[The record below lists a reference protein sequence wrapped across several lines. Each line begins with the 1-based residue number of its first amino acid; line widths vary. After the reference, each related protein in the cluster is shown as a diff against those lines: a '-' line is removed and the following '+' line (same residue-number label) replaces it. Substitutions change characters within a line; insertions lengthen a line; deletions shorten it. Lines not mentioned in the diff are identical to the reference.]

1 MGFWD
6 FFSNNNEPVAE
17 QPKGRF
23 RFNGSQE
30 DYKRQWEQYMYID
43 EDPAK
48 AADFETF
55 VSEMYPNQEFC
66 DDEYGTCM
74 RATALADG
82 DKLIQMGF
90 AKSFAE
96 IMTHYDEEIIDNAC
110 QELGYAVAFGYLNT
124 VMGYAHYNTL
134 KFVYYYVNDLNKVN
148 KLAEQAEN
156 ASGNRLERLE
166 KQIESLNAKYNGWLG
181 LGCYYVHSV
190 VENSEIDKIAYKM
203 TNNASDFSCWLDEIY
218 ATFLN
223 NAIQIHGADNLAAL
237 FPTEAQRNNIREMI
251 RTETLRCMQGS
262 IGNMQSL
269 SRRMNTCIN
278 TSNRMRS
285 LVESNNDDKL
295 LGQGALS
302 LALGFISPIAGIAN
316 GLRAGYNAYSAEQEV
331 DRIAQQ
337 LDGEFQMFWGE
348 YLELCCN
355 MINATINLADIY
367 GKIGLRYLAPAL
379 KDVITKVERQYGGV
393 RALDTYL

>member
-43 EDPAK
+43 EDIAK
-48 AADFETF
+48 AADFENF
-55 VSEMYPNQEFC
+55 VAEMYPNNDYY
-66 DDEYGTCM
+66 DDDFGTCM
-74 RATALADG
+74 KAAPLVYG
-82 DKLIQMGF
+82 DRLLQVGF

-96 IMTHYDEEIIDNAC
+96 NMGHYDENVIDNAC
-110 QELGYAVAFGYLNT
+110 RELGYDIAFGYLNT

-134 KFVYYYVNDLNKVN
+134 KFVFHYVNDLNKAN
-148 KLAEQAEN
+148 KLVEQAEN

-166 KQIESLNAKYNGWLG
+166 KQIESLNAKHNGCLF
-181 LGCYYVHSV
+181 LDYYYVHSV

-223 NAIQIHGADNLAAL
+223 NAIQIHGADNLATL
-237 FPTEAQRNNIREMI
+237 LPTEAQRNNIREMI

-316 GLRAGYNAYSAEQEV
+316 GLRAGYNAYSAQQEV

-348 YLELCCN
+348 YLELCGN
-355 MINATINLADIY
+355 MIDASVKLADIY
-367 GKIGLRYLAPAL
+367 GNIALRYLAPAL
-379 KDVITKVERQYGGV
+379 KDVITKVEHQYGEV